1 MTNAGIEII
10 LCVYVNTAV
19 MARFIKNKKESRHT
33 ELFNAT
39 KIKNY

>member
-10 LCVYVNTAV
+10 ISVCVHSAV
-19 MARFIKNKKESRHT
+19 MARFTKNKKESRHT